1 MSDVQSP
8 SPVIDYFV
16 TKIEASLRA
25 EDKARLATYANQVT
39 TTTHHGD
46 FRRAW
51 HCVEWALRLA
61 ERPSSSHLSHLVKD
75 LKEVHSLWKDT
86 VFGADFGVM
95 VKDGVG
101 PGQDVEI
108 QWVDDTVAVA
118 AAEAER
124 SGWAAVPWEELLQQM
139 LAVAPAQE

>member
-1 MSDVQSP
+1 MATFDVPGTVSNGP
-8 SPVIDYFV
+8 SGWP
-16 TKIEASLRA
+16 
-25 EDKARLATYANQVT
+25 N
-39 TTTHHGD
+39 G
-46 FRRAW
+46 RRA
-51 HCVEWALRLA
+51 L
-61 ERPSSSHLSHLVKD
+61 HLSHLVKD